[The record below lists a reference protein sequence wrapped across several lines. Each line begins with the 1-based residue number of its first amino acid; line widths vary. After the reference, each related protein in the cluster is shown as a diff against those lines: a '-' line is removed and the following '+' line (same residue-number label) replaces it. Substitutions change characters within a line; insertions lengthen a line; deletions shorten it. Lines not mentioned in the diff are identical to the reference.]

1 MNVEIT
7 NSRAYIYISTRQ
19 GTLQAIVD
27 PDQAEKVKQADRWG
41 LYKDAKGRKFARSG
55 KDSGQQLLHKY
66 LYDLP
71 PGARPLWR
79 NGNTLDCRRSN
90 LTIYTK
96 DGQGIRLDPP
106 ESNTQVDMVG
116 VDEVNKLLEDQKPK
130 SKVRGVYFHKA
141 AKKWNAAAYWEGKR
155 YSLGYYDDQAEAEKV
170 VTVFREEGPEG
181 VKKLRGIN

>member
-19 GTLQAIVD
+19 GTLQAIID

-71 PGARPLWR
+71 PGARLVWV
-79 NGNTLDCRRSN
+79 NGGYAGLQAR
-90 LTIYTK
+90 
-96 DGQGIRLDPP
+96 
-106 ESNTQVDMVG
+106 
-116 VDEVNKLLEDQKPK
+116 K
-130 SKVRGVYFHKA
+130 S
-141 AKKWNAAAYWEGKR
+141 
-155 YSLGYYDDQAEAEKV
+155 
-170 VTVFREEGPEG
+170 
-181 VKKLRGIN
+181 